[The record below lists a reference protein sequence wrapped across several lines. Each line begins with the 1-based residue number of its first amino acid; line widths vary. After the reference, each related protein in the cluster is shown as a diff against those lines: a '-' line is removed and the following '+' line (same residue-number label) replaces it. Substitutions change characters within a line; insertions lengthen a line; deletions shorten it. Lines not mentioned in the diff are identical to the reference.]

1 MSQALSIAVSAR
13 RFAASTAWRWIGLG
27 FLYWLTCMTALE
39 PGNVAGASA
48 AWMQL
53 HWGSEA
59 LRLFGAGLLGASVT
73 PVLLVLAKRFPI
85 EGGRVRRALSANGVC
100 IVALSLGSVVAS
112 CVLAAWFLRGQAGPS
127 LGYIRDELFSQSAL
141 VMVCLSG
148 FLAIVHAAHSFAR
161 IRQAHAAQQQSA
173 PCEWLTHFPVKER
186 GRFTLLDLRTV
197 DWIET
202 QGNYQA
208 LHTGDRVHLVRETS
222 TRLLS
227 RLDPSRFTRIHRRA
241 VVALDRVRS
250 IEPLS
255 NGDALVRLTTGVD
268 LRVTRRH
275 RDQLRDGLEIRR
287 LDFVE

>member
-1 MSQALSIAVSAR
+1 MSQALSVTVSVR
-13 RFAASTAWRWIGLG
+13 RLAASSAWRWIGLG

-48 AWMQL
+48 AWMRQ
-53 HWGSEA
+53 HWGAEA

-161 IRQAHAAQQQSA
+161 IRQAHAAPQQSTS
-173 PCEWLTHFPVKER
+173 CERLTHVPVKER
-186 GRFTLLDLRTV
+186 GRLTLLDLREV

-222 TRLLS
+222 ARLS
-227 RLDPSRFTRIHRRA
+227 ARLDPSRFTRIHRRA
-241 VVALDRVRS
+241 IVALDRVHS

-255 NGDALVRLTTGVD
+255 NGDAAVRLTTGAE

-275 RDQLRDGLEIRR
+275 RDGLRDRLENPPSGFR
-287 LDFVE
+287 